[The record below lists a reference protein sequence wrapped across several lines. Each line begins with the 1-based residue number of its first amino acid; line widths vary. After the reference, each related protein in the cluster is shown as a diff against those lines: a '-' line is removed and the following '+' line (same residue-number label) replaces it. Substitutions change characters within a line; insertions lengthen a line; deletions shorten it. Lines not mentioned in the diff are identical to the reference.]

1 MKRIN
6 FLALIPALLILSLPA
21 CKKDKTDLLD
31 AYDSVLYG
39 LYHNPVGEDPYL
51 EVDLADS
58 SPEINIEFEP
68 TVTQENGRILFNY
81 AGVTFRQDKKVYVI
95 DEVVTQRKSGED
107 TWIIDD
113 ENFLSWTFSK
123 SLDIVLVLDV
133 SSSLGANISNIKS
146 NASQVISNILN
157 QNPDAR
163 IAVIKFSR
171 GSVATQFSSNAATLS
186 QFIEQNTVFS
196 SPDIG
201 DYELE
206 GRAETA
212 LYETIHQATQLLNN
226 SDARGKG
233 ILTFTDGVSNFQ
245 FDPAFQTS
253 GAIIA
258 ELTNSGIASYTI
270 GFEGNQGSVDRS
282 ILQNLA
288 VNGDFSFP
296 RNLSELNSIFIR
308 FSNSVAA
315 VYDLIYDT
323 NNAKLDQAIEYRFLF
338 NRTLVTE
345 N

>member
-6 FLALIPALLILSLPA
+6 FHALAFVLLTITLPA
-21 CKKDKTDLLD
+21 CKKDKTDLLG

-51 EVDLADS
+51 EVDLVDS
-58 SPEINIEFEP
+58 SPEINIEFQP

-95 DEVVTQRKSGED
+95 DEVVTQRKSGEN

-146 NASQVISNILN
+146 NASQVITNILN

-163 IAVIKFSR
+163 VAVIKFSR
-171 GSVATQFSSNAATLS
+171 GSVATQFSSNSTTLS
-186 QFIEQNTVFS
+186 QFIEQNTIFS

-212 LYETIHQATQLLNN
+212 LYETIHQAIQLLNN

-258 ELTNSGIASYTI
+258 ELTSSGIASYTI
-270 GFEGNQGSVDRS
+270 GFEGNQGSVDRN

-296 RNLSELNSIFIR
+296 RNLSELNAIFIR

-345 N
+345 K